1 VFEGALM
8 LSFALDARC
17 SRIESDRT
25 GRTRAADHDCVF
37 DAGEDHGGQISGTTT
52 WAATRM
58 ATDR

>member
-1 VFEGALM
+1 M